1 MLERRP
7 TIMTVQEVA
16 RYLRVH
22 AITVYRMIRLGQ
34 LPAIRVG
41 RGWRFKKDEI
51 DSWLHQHEANSQAGN
66 SQDQPAKPSRPAKPR
81 GRSNPRRRA
90 LR

>member
-16 RYLRVH
+16 RYLRLH
-22 AITVYRMIRLGQ
+22 AITIYRMIRLGQ

-51 DSWLHQHEANSQAGN
+51 DLWLHSRQSNSH
-66 SQDQPAKPSRPAKPR
+66 DQPATPTKPR
-81 GRSNPRRRA
+81 GLSNPRRRA
-90 LR
+90 PR

>member
-1 MLERRP
+1 MLEHRP

-22 AITVYRMIRLGQ
+22 AITVYRMIQRGQ

-51 DSWLHQHEANSQAGN
+51 DLWLHEHEANSQN
-66 SQDQPAKPSRPAKPR
+66 QPAKPAKPR

>member
-1 MLERRP
+1 MERRP

-22 AITVYRMIRLGQ
+22 AITVYRMIRQGK

-51 DSWLHQHEANSQAGN
+51 DIWLHEHESNSQN
-66 SQDQPAKPSRPAKPR
+66 LPVKPAMPR
-81 GRSNPRRRA
+81 GRSTPRPRVSR
-90 LR
+90 

>member
-22 AITVYRMIRLGQ
+22 AITVYRMIRLGE

-51 DSWLHQHEANSQAGN
+51 DSWLHRHESN
-66 SQDQPAKPSRPAKPR
+66 SQDQPAMPAKPARPAKPR
-81 GRSNPRRRA
+81 GRSNPRRRV

>member
-51 DSWLHQHEANSQAGN
+51 DLWLHEHEANSQN
-66 SQDQPAKPSRPAKPR
+66 QPAKPDKPR

>member
-1 MLERRP
+1 MERRP

-22 AITVYRMIRLGQ
+22 AITVYRMIRQGR

-51 DSWLHQHEANSQAGN
+51 DLWLHEHEAN
-66 SQDQPAKPSRPAKPR
+66 SQDQPAKPAKPR
-81 GRSNPRRRA
+81 ALPRRRP
-90 LR
+90 RVSR

>member
-1 MLERRP
+1 MERRP

-22 AITVYRMIRLGQ
+22 VVTVYRMIRQGQ

-51 DSWLHQHEANSQAGN
+51 DLWLRRYETNAHDSPVEPTEPRQRLQRG
-66 SQDQPAKPSRPAKPR
+66 PYVSR
-81 GRSNPRRRA
+81 
-90 LR
+90 

>member
-51 DSWLHQHEANSQAGN
+51 DSWLHKHESN
-66 SQDQPAKPSRPAKPR
+66 SQDQPAKPAKPR
-81 GRSNPRRRA
+81 GRSTPRRRA

>member
-51 DSWLHQHEANSQAGN
+51 DSWLHKHESNSQSN
-66 SQDQPAKPSRPAKPR
+66 SQNQPTKPDKPR
-81 GRSNPRRRA
+81 GRSNPRRRVP
-90 LR
+90 R